1 MAADGR
7 PLTAQPTADR
17 RPLPAGSEPAEAR
30 RSVDAGRTP
39 TAISRFASL
48 SADGR
53 RRTAV
58 RGLSSVVLLIAL
70 LLLAF
75 GLRAHRIGDQRVW
88 WDEGWSVWAA
98 RFPVAGIL
106 RETGHDVHPPL
117 YFTLLHVWRA
127 GSGDSEAGLRLLS
140 AFLGLLTVAA
150 TYALGRSMARGLLPP
165 RAARA
170 VGLLAALLLAV
181 SRFAIAWSQ
190 EIRMYALAT
199 LLGVVAVWAARR
211 VWAGGGR
218 RAAAV
223 YVLATTA
230 GLYTLYLFAP
240 IWLAINVAWVVG
252 LGPRRKNPLPGGE
265 GTRSPSL
272 REELGE
278 GRPIPQQPRAIP
290 WIALQLLIAAL
301 FLPWAVYAAGGFL
314 STASAT
320 PIRLLDFLHI
330 YWTVLTV
337 GIPVD
342 VAQFNWLT
350 LPALAIFVVAVTAL
364 VWTVGK
370 KLTQGRREAKTQR
383 AETAGIGGRRVLAD
397 VVVLLA
403 VLLLP
408 IVLVYF
414 ISLPRQ
420 NFYNPP
426 FNPRYLVIFTPFYSV
441 VLAWGLGVMAGGGQ
455 PTADHRPPTAGH
467 GRQTTDHAPAVVRGL
482 SSGVAA
488 TLLAAAA
495 AIFLLAVALVGL
507 WPYYPGRI
515 RIDDYP
521 SLVST
526 LAAQR
531 RPGDSVVL
539 YTDTD
544 WPIFAFHHPQPWR
557 GVPHLWAM
565 TPELAGDFLAPIWAG
580 HDAIWLVTTP
590 YSAAGDPQ
598 RLVPAWLAERATA
611 VRAFPYG
618 DMALTLYTRTAA
630 RAAAAGAPAPD
641 APTPR
646 PLAIPL
652 PTGAITGYTQATRD
666 FRSGDTA
673 RLFLFYSATAGSDIT
688 VALLDAAGNAWGATA
703 ATLPAAPAWGRQ
715 QIDLLV
721 PPDAPSGDY
730 RLAVAAA
737 GANGAATPFGRLT
750 IRQKD
755 AARLTEADV
764 TISQRLDVPFAGGV
778 RLLGYDL
785 AAEQV
790 RPGEAVELTLYWSA
804 AGPLAPAHKVFT
816 HLLGETFNATSG
828 NFLWG
833 QSDAEPAANTRP
845 TTTWRAG
852 EVIVDRHLIPVAAG
866 APAGRYTLEVGL
878 YEPTSGARLAVLDAA
893 GAAVGD
899 HVVVTTVVVE
909 P

>member
-1 MAADGR
+1 MTADGR
-7 PLTAQPTADR
+7 RPTAQQTAQPTADGR
-17 RPLPAGSEPAEAR
+17 LLTAAGEPAAVR
-30 RSVDAGRTP
+30 RSLDAGRPP
-39 TAISRFASL
+39 TVASRSASL
-48 SADGR
+48 P
-53 RRTAV
+53 AV
-58 RGLSSVVLLIAL
+58 RGLSSVVLLL

-98 RFPVAGIL
+98 RFPVADIL
-106 RETGHDVHPPL
+106 RETGNDVHPPL
-117 YFTLLHVWRA
+117 YFTLLHLWRA
-127 GSGDSEAGLRLLS
+127 GSGDSEAGLRLFS
-140 AFLGLLTVAA
+140 AALGLLTVAA

-165 RAARA
+165 GAARA

-199 LLGVVAVWAARR
+199 LLGVLAVWAARR
-211 VWAGGGR
+211 VWAYGR
-218 RAAAV
+218 RRDAAA
-223 YVLATTA
+223 YVLLVTA

-240 IWLAINVAWVVG
+240 VWLAINVAWLLAVWARG
-252 LGPRRKNPLPGGE
+252 GRSSGARGGNNFPRSPAPPLP
-265 GTRSPSL
+265 
-272 REELGE
+272 
-278 GRPIPQQPRAIP
+278 RATG
-290 WIALQLLIAAL
+290 WITLQLIILAL

-350 LPALAIFVVAVTAL
+350 LPALAIFVVAVGAL
-364 VWTVGK
+364 VWMVGK
-370 KLTQGRREAKTQR
+370 KLTQGRQEAKTQR
-383 AETAGIGGRRVLAD
+383 EETGGIGGRRALTD
-397 VVVLLA
+397 VVFLLA

-441 VLAWGLGVMAGGGQ
+441 ALAWGLGVLGRWVGFLSRGAGEQGGRGEKKGRHAAERA
-455 PTADHRPPTAGH
+455 THRLA
-467 GRQTTDHAPAVVRGL
+467 TDHWPLTTV
-482 SSGVAA
+482 
-488 TLLAAAA
+488 LLAA
-495 AIFLLAVALVGL
+495 FMLAVALVGL

-531 RPGDSVVL
+531 RPGDSIVL

-565 TPELAGDFLAPIWAG
+565 TPELAGDFLAPLWAG

-590 YSAAGDPQ
+590 YSAAGDPE

-611 VRAFPYG
+611 VRAFNYG
-618 DMALTLYTRTAA
+618 DMALTLYTRTAE
-630 RAAAAGAPAPD
+630 RAAAAAAPAAD
-641 APTPR
+641 APPPR

-652 PTGAITGYTQATRD
+652 PGGAITGYTQATRD
-666 FRSGDTA
+666 FRSGDTV
-673 RLFLFYSATAGSDIT
+673 RLFLFYTATAESDIT
-688 VALLDAAGNAWGATA
+688 VALLDAAGNAWGTTA
-703 ATLPAAPAWGRQ
+703 ATLPAAPEWGRR

-721 PPDAPSGDY
+721 PPDAPSGGY

-737 GANGAATPFGRLT
+737 GANSEAAPFGRLT

-755 AARLTEADV
+755 TALLTEADV
-764 TISQRLDVPFAGGV
+764 TISHRLDAPFAGGV

-790 RPGEAVELTLYWSA
+790 RPGEAVGLTLYWSA

-852 EVIVDRHLIPVAAG
+852 EVIVDSHLIAVAAD

-878 YEPTSGARLAVLDAA
+878 YEPTSGARLAVVDAA

-899 HVVVTTVVVE
+899 HVVVVTVMVE

>member
-1 MAADGR
+1 M
-7 PLTAQPTADR
+7 
-17 RPLPAGSEPAEAR
+17 
-30 RSVDAGRTP
+30 V
-39 TAISRFASL
+39 SRFASL
-48 SADGR
+48 SAVSGWRPAGR
-53 RRTAV
+53 GR
-58 RGLSSVVLLIAL
+58 SSVVLLLAL

-106 RETGHDVHPPL
+106 RETGNDVHPPL

-165 RAARA
+165 GAARA

-199 LLGVVAVWAARR
+199 LLGVLAVWAARR

-240 IWLAINVAWVVG
+240 IWVAINVAWVVG
-252 LGPRRKNPLPGGE
+252 LWPRRKNPE
-265 GTRSPSL
+265 
-272 REELGE
+272 
-278 GRPIPQQPRAIP
+278 

-441 VLAWGLGVMAGGGQ
+441 VLAWGLMMLGLWIGSLRRGGTESEGAGKRGSRGEKKTRR
-455 PTADHRPPTAGH
+455 TAERLTYRPATGH
-467 GRQTTDHAPAVVRGL
+467 WPL
-482 SSGVAA
+482 A
-488 TLLAAAA
+488 TILLAV
-495 AIFLLAVALVGL
+495 FMLAVALVGL

-565 TPELAGDFLAPIWAG
+565 TPELAEDFLAPIWAG
-580 HDAIWLVTTP
+580 HDAVWLVTTP

-598 RLVPAWLAERATA
+598 RLVPAWLAARATA

-641 APTPR
+641 APPPR
-646 PLAIPL
+646 PLAISL

-666 FRSGDTA
+666 FRSGDTV

-688 VALLDAAGNAWGATA
+688 VALLDATGAAWGATA
-703 ATLPAAPAWGRQ
+703 VTLPAAPEWGRQ

-730 RLAVAAA
+730 RFAAA
-737 GANGAATPFGRLT
+737 GAGTNGAGAATPFGRLT

-852 EVIVDRHLIPVAAG
+852 EVIVDRHLIPVAAD

-878 YEPTSGARLAVLDAA
+878 YEPTSGARLAVVGAA
-893 GAAVGD
+893 GAAVDD

>member
-1 MAADGR
+1 
-7 PLTAQPTADR
+7 
-17 RPLPAGSEPAEAR
+17 
-30 RSVDAGRTP
+30 
-39 TAISRFASL
+39 
-48 SADGR
+48 
-53 RRTAV
+53 
-58 RGLSSVVLLIAL
+58 
-70 LLLAF
+70 
-75 GLRAHRIGDQRVW
+75 
-88 WDEGWSVWAA
+88 
-98 RFPVAGIL
+98 
-106 RETGHDVHPPL
+106 
-117 YFTLLHVWRA
+117 
-127 GSGDSEAGLRLLS
+127 
-140 AFLGLLTVAA
+140 
-150 TYALGRSMARGLLPP
+150 
-165 RAARA
+165 
-170 VGLLAALLLAV
+170 
-181 SRFAIAWSQ
+181 
-190 EIRMYALAT
+190 
-199 LLGVVAVWAARR
+199 
-211 VWAGGGR
+211 
-218 RAAAV
+218 
-223 YVLATTA
+223 
-230 GLYTLYLFAP
+230 
-240 IWLAINVAWVVG
+240 
-252 LGPRRKNPLPGGE
+252 
-265 GTRSPSL
+265 
-272 REELGE
+272 
-278 GRPIPQQPRAIP
+278 
-290 WIALQLLIAAL
+290 
-301 FLPWAVYAAGGFL
+301 
-314 STASAT
+314 
-320 PIRLLDFLHI
+320 
-330 YWTVLTV
+330 VLTV

-370 KLTQGRREAKTQR
+370 KLTQGRQEAKTQR

-441 VLAWGLGVMAGGGQ
+441 VLAWGLGVVATRGR
-455 PTADHRPPTAGH
+455 TSADH
-467 GRQTTDHAPAVVRGL
+467 GRQTTDDGQSVGRGL
-482 SSGVAA
+482 SSVVAPA
-488 TLLAAAA
+488 LLTVAA
-495 AIFLLAVALVGL
+495 AIFMLAVALVGL

-526 LAAQR
+526 LASQR
-531 RPGDSVVL
+531 QPGDSVIL

-580 HDAIWLVTTP
+580 HDAVWLVTTP

-611 VRAFPYG
+611 VRAFSYG

-630 RAAAAGAPAPD
+630 RAAAGGAPAPD
-641 APTPR
+641 APPPR
-646 PLAIPL
+646 PLAISL

-666 FRSGDTA
+666 FRSGDTV

-688 VALLDAAGNAWGATA
+688 VALLDAAGAAWGATA
-703 ATLPAAPAWGRQ
+703 ATLPAAPEWGRQ

-730 RLAVAAA
+730 RFAVAAA
-737 GANGAATPFGRLT
+737 GANGAGAATPFGRLT

-852 EVIVDRHLIPVAAG
+852 EVIVDPHLIPVAAG

-878 YEPTSGARLAVLDAA
+878 YEPTSGARLAVVDAT

-899 HVVVTTVVVE
+899 HVVVATVVVA

>member
-1 MAADGR
+1 MTADGR
-7 PLTAQPTADR
+7 RPTAQPTAQPTADR
-17 RPLPAGSEPAEAR
+17 RPLTADGEPAEAR
-30 RSVDAGRTP
+30 RSGDAGRTS
-39 TAISRFASL
+39 AVASRFASL
-48 SADGR
+48 SAAGGR
-53 RRTAV
+53 RSAV
-58 RGLSSVVLLIAL
+58 RGLSSVVLLAV

-98 RFPVAGIL
+98 RFPVTDIL
-106 RETGHDVHPPL
+106 RETGNDVHPPL
-117 YFTLLHVWRA
+117 YFTLLHLWRT

-140 AFLGLLTVAA
+140 ASLGLLTVAV
-150 TYALGRSMARGLLPP
+150 TYALGRSMARGHLPP
-165 RAARA
+165 GAARA
-170 VGLLAALLLAV
+170 VGLLAALLLTV

-199 LLGVVAVWAARR
+199 LLGVLAVWAARR
-211 VWAGGGR
+211 VWVYGR
-218 RAAAV
+218 RRDAAA
-223 YVLATTA
+223 YVLLVTA

-240 IWLAINVAWVVG
+240 VWLAINVAWLLAVWARG
-252 LGPRRKNPLPGGE
+252 GNNFPRSPAPPLP
-265 GTRSPSL
+265 RSPAPRPPAL
-272 REELGE
+272 WLG
-278 GRPIPQQPRAIP
+278 
-290 WIALQLLIAAL
+290 LQLLILAL
-301 FLPWAVYAAGGFL
+301 FAPWAIYAAGGFL

-350 LPALAIFVVAVTAL
+350 LPALAIFVVAVTTL

-370 KLTQGRREAKTQR
+370 KLTQRRQEAKTQR
-383 AETAGIGGRRVLAD
+383 EETGGIGGQRALTD
-397 VVVLLA
+397 VVFLLA

-408 IVLVYF
+408 VVLVYF

-426 FNPRYLVIFTPFYSV
+426 FNPRYLVIFTPFYSML
-441 VLAWGLGVMAGGGQ
+441 LAWGLGVVATRGR
-455 PTADHRPPTAGH
+455 TSADH
-467 GRQTTDHAPAVVRGL
+467 GRQTTDDGQRVGRGL
-482 SSGVAA
+482 SSVVAPA
-488 TLLAAAA
+488 LLTVAA
-495 AIFLLAVALVGL
+495 AIFMLTVALVGL

-531 RPGDSVVL
+531 QPGDSVIL

-544 WPIFAFHHPQPWR
+544 WPIFAFHHPEPWR

-565 TPELAGDFLAPIWAG
+565 TPELAGDFLTPIWAD
-580 HDAIWLVTTP
+580 HDAVWLVTTP
-590 YSAAGDPQ
+590 YSAAGDPE
-598 RLVPAWLAERATA
+598 RFVPGWLAERATA
-611 VRAFPYG
+611 VRAFNYG

-630 RAAAAGAPAPD
+630 RAAAADAPAAD
-641 APTPR
+641 APSPR

-652 PTGAITGYTQATRD
+652 PNGAITGYTQATRD

-673 RLFLFYSATAGSDIT
+673 RLFLFYTATTESDIT

-703 ATLPAAPAWGRQ
+703 TTLPAAPEWGRR

-730 RLAVAAA
+730 RFTVVAGEAA
-737 GANGAATPFGRLT
+737 PFGRLT
-750 IRQKD
+750 IRQKN
-755 AARLTEADV
+755 AALLTEADV
-764 TISQRLDVPFAGGV
+764 TIGHRLDAPFAGGV

-804 AGPLAPAHKVFT
+804 DGPLAPTHKVFT
-816 HLLGETFNATSG
+816 HLLGETFNATGG

-845 TTTWRAG
+845 TTTWRSG
-852 EVIVDRHLIPVAAG
+852 EVIVDSHLIPVAAD

-878 YEPTSGARLAVLDAA
+878 YEPTSGARLAVVDAT

-899 HVVVTTVVVE
+899 HVVVATVVVA